1 MKTNTKIFANPDE
14 MIREIVRPGAY
25 LHLSATMSRPN
36 ALIYSLARRFQFTN
50 PEFTISMAGIHS
62 SAHALTISKI
72 VKKMITG
79 FAGDNYPKPSPNSL
93 YSNLFEGKPFELEL
107 WSLLSIVQRLMAGA
121 MRLPGFVTNSLL
133 GSDLILDKLGK
144 TAFLFPDPQSTSAAA
159 HTNGSYPPDY
169 RGKKGSDLA
178 YILPLNPDYTLL
190 HAVIGDEEGNLVLCP
205 PSGEGNWG
213 ALAAKQ
219 GVIATVERIVPK
231 GSIPS
236 ELVSIPGNRVVALSV
251 AEFGAH
257 PQSLRVHN
265 LPGVKAFEGLS
276 TYLDDYEFQIEA
288 NEAANVPSKAEKW
301 YADFVNLPGG
311 HSEYLEKLG
320 SVRLRRLKDVP
331 AENKAQKQEDPKTV
345 NDSEQMI
352 ILAARAIREYVKEKG
367 YKTILAGIGAA
378 HISAWT
384 AAHFLE
390 KEGIN
395 VSVITELGFFS
406 MKPHTGDVFLFS
418 QLHTKD
424 CSMLS
429 DIANILGT
437 VVPDHCLGVLGA
449 AEVDWFGNINSS
461 MTSKGKFLV
470 GSGGANDIA
479 ANADCI
485 VVAKANR
492 GRFVKKVHHITSV
505 GDRVMEA
512 ICQFGR
518 FKRAPNTDH
527 VFEFSHWIAPPSDEE
542 MEPEEAVL
550 RFTSWLPPDEDV
562 PLQNETPVT
571 AEELTVL
578 RELDPEKIYIEQF
591 MVYTRLP

>member
-1 MKTNTKIFANPDE
+1 MEANKKIFTNPDE
-14 MIREIVRPGAY
+14 MIREIVKPGMS

-36 ALIYSLARRFQFTN
+36 ALIYSLARCFQFTN

-93 YSNLFEGKPFELEL
+93 YSNLLDGTPFELEL
-107 WSLLSIVQRLMAGA
+107 WSLLSLVQRLMAGA
-121 MRLPGFVTNSLL
+121 MRLPGFITNSLL
-133 GSDLILDKLGK
+133 GSDMILDKLGK
-144 TAFLFPDPQSTSAAA
+144 TAFLFPDPQSVSQKETLPY
-159 HTNGSYPPDY
+159 TQDY
-169 RGKKGSDLA
+169 KGKKGTDLA

-190 HAVIGDEEGNLVLCP
+190 HAVIGDEDGNLVLCP
-205 PSGEGNWG
+205 PSGEGYWG

-231 GSIPS
+231 GSIPP
-236 ELVSIPGNRVVALSV
+236 ELVTIPGNRIVGLSV

-257 PQSLRVHN
+257 PQSLRVFP
-265 LPGVKAFEGLS
+265 LPGISVFEGLS

-301 YADFVNLPGG
+301 YSDFVNLPGG
-311 HSEYLEKLG
+311 HAEYLDRLG
-320 SVRLRRLKDVP
+320 KTRLRRLKQIP
-331 AENKAQKQEDPKTV
+331 KENKALKLEDPKTV

-352 ILAARAIREYVKEKG
+352 ILAARAIQEYVKTKG

-390 KEGIN
+390 KEGIQ
-395 VSVITELGFFS
+395 VQVITELGFYS

-424 CSMLS
+424 CTMLS
-429 DIANILGT
+429 DITSILGT

-449 AEVDWFGNINSS
+449 AEVDWFGNINS
-461 MTSKGKFLV
+461 TRTTKGKFLV

-479 ANADCI
+479 ASADCI

-492 GRFVKKVHHITSV
+492 GRFVKKVNYITSV

-518 FKRAPNTDH
+518 FQRQPNSDH
-527 VFEFSHWIAPPSDEE
+527 VFEFTHWIAPPSDEE
-542 MEPEEAVL
+542 MEPDEAVL
-550 RFTSWLPPDEDV
+550 RYTSWLPPDEDL
-562 PLQNETPVT
+562 PLQEEKPVT
-571 AEELTVL
+571 PEELTVL

>member
-1 MKTNTKIFANPDE
+1 M
-14 MIREIVRPGAY
+14 Y

-36 ALIYSLARRFQFTN
+36 ALIYSLARCFQHSN
-50 PEFTISMAGIHS
+50 PEFVISMAGIHS

-72 VKKMITG
+72 VKRMITG

-93 YSNLFEGKPFELEL
+93 YSNLLEGKPFELEL

-121 MRLPGFVTNSLL
+121 MRLPGFITNSLL
-133 GSDLILDKLGK
+133 GSDLILDKLGNS
-144 TAFLFPDPQSTSAAA
+144 AFLFPDPK
-159 HTNGSYPPDY
+159 HRGTNGSHPPNY
-169 RGKKGSDLA
+169 KGKKGVDLV
-178 YILPLNPDYTLL
+178 YILPLNPDLTLL
-190 HAVIGDEEGNLVLCP
+190 HAVVADEEGNLVLCP
-205 PSGEGNWG
+205 PSGEKDWG

-219 GVIATVERIVPK
+219 GVIATVEKIVPR
-231 GSIPS
+231 GSIPA
-236 ELVSIPGNRVVALSV
+236 ELVTIPGNRVKAVSV

-265 LPGVKAFEGLS
+265 LTGVSAFEGLS

-288 NEAANVPSKAEKW
+288 NEAANAPSRAEKW
-301 YADFVNLPGG
+301 YADFVNLQGG
-311 HSEYLEKLG
+311 HSEYLERLG
-320 SVRLRRLKDVP
+320 SARLKRLKSIP
-331 AENKAQKQEDPKTV
+331 KENKAVIPEDPKTV

-352 ILAARAIREYVKEKG
+352 ILAARAIQEYVKTKG

-384 AAHFLE
+384 AARFLE
-390 KEGIN
+390 QEGIS
-395 VSVITELGFFS
+395 VKVITELGFFS

-424 CSMLS
+424 CTMLS
-429 DIANILGT
+429 DITSILGT

-449 AEVDWFGNINSS
+449 AEVDWFGNINSTK
-461 MTSKGKFLV
+461 TSKGKFLV

-479 ANADCI
+479 AVADCI

-492 GRFVKKVHHITSV
+492 GRFVKHVNYITSV

-512 ICQFGR
+512 VCQFGR
-518 FKRAPNTDH
+518 FQRTPNSDH
-527 VFEFSHWIAPPSDEE
+527 VFEFSHWIPPPSDEE

-550 RFTSWLPPDEDV
+550 RYTSWLPPDEDI
-562 PLQNETPVT
+562 PLIREPPVT
-571 AEELTVL
+571 SEELTAL
-578 RELDPEKIYIEQF
+578 RELDPEKIYTEQF

>member
-1 MKTNTKIFANPDE
+1 MEANTKIFANPDE
-14 MIREIVRPGAY
+14 MIRQTVRPGMHI
-25 LHLSATMSRPN
+25 HLSATMSRPN
-36 ALIYSLARRFQFTN
+36 ALIYSLARCFQNTN
-50 PEFTISMAGIHS
+50 PEFVISMAGIHS
-62 SAHALTISKI
+62 SAHALTIAKI
-72 VKKMITG
+72 VKRMITG

-93 YSNLFEGKPFELEL
+93 YSNLLEGKPFELEL

-121 MRLPGFVTNSLL
+121 MRLPGFITNSLL

-144 TAFLFPDPQSTSAAA
+144 TAFLFPDPQNKSPGS
-159 HTNGSYPPDY
+159 NGSPGPDY
-169 RGKKGSDLA
+169 KGKKGVDLA
-178 YILPLNPDYTLL
+178 YILPLNPDLTFV
-190 HAVIGDEEGNLVLCP
+190 HAVVGDEEGNLVLCP
-205 PSGEGNWG
+205 PSGEGYWG
-213 ALAAKQ
+213 ALAAQQ

-231 GSIPS
+231 GSIPA
-236 ELVSIPGNRVVALSV
+236 ELVTIPGNRVKAVAV

-257 PQSLRVHN
+257 PQSLRVYD
-265 LPGVKAFEGLS
+265 LPGIPAFEGLS

-288 NEAANVPSKAEKW
+288 NEAANVPSRAEKW
-301 YADFVNLPGG
+301 YADFVNIEGG
-311 HSEYLEKLG
+311 HEEYLERLG
-320 SVRLRRLKDVP
+320 RTRLRRLKNIP
-331 AENKAQKQEDPKTV
+331 EENKAEKLEDPKTV

-352 ILAARAIREYVKEKG
+352 ILAARAIQEYVKEKG

-384 AAHFLE
+384 AARFLE
-390 KEGIN
+390 KEGIS
-395 VSVITELGFFS
+395 VKVITELGFFS

-424 CSMLS
+424 CTMLS
-429 DIANILGT
+429 DITSILGT

-449 AEVDWFGNINSS
+449 AEVDWFGNINS
-461 MTSKGKFLV
+461 TKTAKGKFLV

-479 ANADCI
+479 AVADCI

-492 GRFVKKVHHITSV
+492 GRFVKHVHYITSV

-512 ICQFGR
+512 VCQFGR
-518 FKRAPNTDH
+518 FKRQPNSDH
-527 VFEFSHWIAPPSDEE
+527 VFEFTHWIAPPSDEE

-550 RFTSWLPPDEDV
+550 RYTSWLPPDEDI
-562 PLQNETPVT
+562 PLQEESPVT

>member
-1 MKTNTKIFANPDE
+1 MEANTKIFTNPDE
-14 MIREIVRPGAY
+14 MVKRIVQPGMN

-36 ALIYSLARRFQFTN
+36 ALIYSLARCFQNTN
-50 PEFTISMAGIHS
+50 PEFIISMAGIHS

-72 VKKMITG
+72 VKRMITG

-93 YSNLFEGKPFELEL
+93 YSNLLEGKPFELEL

-121 MRLPGFVTNSLL
+121 MRLPGFITNSLI

-144 TAFLFPDPQSTSAAA
+144 TVFLFPDPQNRSANQNGA
-159 HTNGSYPPDY
+159 HAPDY
-169 RGKKGSDLA
+169 RGKRGVDLA
-178 YILPLNPDYTLL
+178 YILPLNPDFTFI
-190 HAVIGDEEGNLVLCP
+190 HAVIGDEAGNLVLCP
-205 PSGEGNWG
+205 PSGEGYWG

-219 GVIATVERIVPK
+219 GVIATVEKIVPA
-231 GSIPS
+231 GSIPA
-236 ELVSIPGNRVVALSV
+236 ELVTIPGNRVAALSV

-265 LPGVKAFEGLS
+265 LPGVAVFEGLS

-301 YADFVNLPGG
+301 YADFVNLTGG
-311 HSEYLEKLG
+311 HSEYLDRLG
-320 SVRLRRLKDVP
+320 STRLRRLKNIP
-331 AENKAQKQEDPKTV
+331 EENKATKLEDPSTV

-352 ILAARAIREYVKEKG
+352 ILAARAIQEYVKEKG

-384 AAHFLE
+384 AARFLE
-390 KEGIN
+390 QEGIE
-395 VSVITELGFFS
+395 VKVITELGFFS

-424 CSMLS
+424 CTMLS
-429 DIANILGT
+429 DIVNILGT

-449 AEVDWFGNINSS
+449 AEVDWFGNINSTK
-461 MTSKGKFLV
+461 TSKGKFLV

-479 ANADCI
+479 ASADCI

-492 GRFVKKVHHITSV
+492 QRFVKNVGHITSV

-518 FKRAPNTDH
+518 FQRKPESDH
-527 VFEFSHWIAPPSDEE
+527 VFEFTHWIAPPSDEE

-550 RFTSWLPPDEDV
+550 RFTSWLPPDEDI
-562 PLQNETPVT
+562 PLKEEKPVT